1 MAFYNTRAMMGP
13 MDVIRVPVFA
23 TKKMIVSRVG
33 VPLGIGAVL
42 DATTNPIRYLAAAMA
57 AVRMSHQQVGL
68 TFALLLQLPPL

>member
-1 MAFYNTRAMMGP
+1 MIFYNTRAMMGP
-13 MDVIRVPVFA
+13 MDVTRVPVFA

-42 DATTNPIRYLAAAMA
+42 DATTRPHRLAAAMA